1 MYKNILDNRQQKVL
15 GSLGH
20 FKESFGLV
28 GGTAIALIIGHR
40 RSIDLDLFS
49 NKEFENEDIRKEIV
63 KIGKIEKVIR
73 DEKDHYEI
81 IVNGVRLTFL
91 YYPFQMHFNIETTGS
106 IRSADLITL
115 AAMKAYTL
123 GRRAK
128 WKDYVDL
135 YFILKYHHNLT
146 DIVKKAKQ
154 IFKNEFNEKNFRI
167 QLSYFK
173 DIDYSEKVIYSKG
186 AEVKD
191 EIIKNELRK
200 ISVT

>member
-1 MYKNILDNRQQKVL
+1 MHKNILDNSQQKVL
-15 GSLGH
+15 KSLDY
-20 FKESFGLV
+20 FKGSFGLV

-49 NKEFENEDIRKEIV
+49 NKEFNNEDIRKEIV

-81 IVNGVRLTFL
+81 IVNSVRLTFL
-91 YYPFQMHFNIETTGS
+91 YYPFKIHFNVETPGS
-106 IRSADLITL
+106 IKSADLITL

-135 YFILKYHHNLT
+135 YFILKYHYNLT

-186 AEVKD
+186 AEVRD

-200 ISVT
+200 ISVS